1 MAGGTFTG
9 RKKLPGTYVNTYAG
23 KTSNLG
29 VGLSGVVLLPLIGY
43 DYGPA
48 GEFIEIDA
56 AEPDSNKAKLGRSIY
71 DTNNH
76 MLMIRE
82 ALKGC
87 GKVIVYIPVA
97 GTAATKTIGGATV
110 TANYGGTLGNSIKV
124 AIVANAALGEGYF
137 NAQVYFGTALVEE
150 FTGVQTIGDLA
161 AVASDYVK
169 FTGTAATALTAAAA
183 TALENGADG
192 AVTTQAFAT
201 FLDNSESLGWNVLAF
216 PYSSTTYAAHCAA
229 IVSKIKYFRDEVGKD
244 VYAVLSG
251 VDADYQGVFN
261 IVNGVYLNDGTH
273 VTAELAAAFIAGI
286 CAGASWTE
294 SNTFHVYPDAKT
306 VDTPMTHDQAVLAV
320 NHGRMYFSYD
330 NSWQVVLEYDINS
343 LTTIASNADESYK
356 KGRVNRV
363 LDHFRD
369 LLRATFAPNKFNN
382 DETGWNIMEGM
393 GKSILKGLLAEG
405 AIHDVDFD
413 TDFKVNRS
421 LSKGDETYF
430 EVGIAPTD
438 SAEKL
443 YFTVTTR

>member
-9 RKKLPGTYVNTYAG
+9 RKKLPGTYVNTHAG
-23 KTSNLG
+23 STNNLG

-48 GEFIEIDA
+48 GKYIEIDA
-56 AEPDSNKAKLGRSIY
+56 AEPDANKELLGRSIY
-71 DTNNH
+71 DTNNY

-87 GKVIVYIPVA
+87 GKVIVYIPTI
-97 GTAATKTIGGATV
+97 GDKATKTVGGATV
-110 TANYGGTLGNSIKV
+110 TAKYGGTLGNTIKV
-124 AIVANAALGEGYF
+124 AIVANAAMEGYF
-137 NAQVYFGTALVEE
+137 NANVYFGDDMVES
-150 FTGVQTIGDLA
+150 FAAVQTVGDLA
-161 AVASDYVK
+161 AVESDYVV
-169 FTGTAATALTAAAA
+169 FSGTAATALTAASA
-183 TALENGADG
+183 TALTGGTNGTVSTADFT
-192 AVTTQAFAT
+192 A
-201 FLDNSESLGWNVLAF
+201 FLDDSESLGWNVLAF
-216 PYSSTTYAAHCAA
+216 PYSTTTYATQAAA

-251 VDADYQGVFN
+251 VDADYQGIFN
-261 IVNGVYLNDGTH
+261 IINGVYLTDGTQI
-273 VTAELAAAFIAGI
+273 TPDLAAAFIAGI
-286 CAGASWTE
+286 CAGASYTE
-294 SNTFHVYPDAKT
+294 SNTFHVYPGAKT
-306 VDTPMTHDQAVLAV
+306 VDGPLSHDQAVNAV

-330 NSWQVVLEYDINS
+330 SGWNVVVEYDINS
-343 LTTIASNADESYK
+343 LTTITSSMDESYK

-363 LDHFRD
+363 LDHFRN
-369 LLRATFAPNKFNN
+369 LLRATFAPNKYNN

-393 GKSILKGLLAEG
+393 GKSILKALMDEG

-421 LSKGDETYF
+421 LSKRDETYF
-430 EVGIAPTD
+430 DVGIAPTD